1 MQSIDKGLEAIF
13 FLFLAEKFE
22 LKKPNQNLN
31 TKLLFSAY
39 CQGVFPMAAPNGKIN
54 WYSPDPRSI
63 IPIDTYKPSKSLR
76 SVLNKNMFEIRIN
89 QQFVEVMRYCSKP
102 RFYGD
107 GIWISD
113 EMIQAYTELNKLGF
127 AHSVETYIDN
137 ELVGGLYGVQI
148 GAVFYGESM
157 FSLVSNASKVA
168 FHQLIQILRKNEFEL
183 LDSQYIND
191 NVLRY
196 GAIEISRDEFM
207 EKLEKAIEKE
217 RRFDL

>member
-1 MQSIDKGLEAIF
+1 M
-13 FLFLAEKFE
+13 
-22 LKKPNQNLN
+22 
-31 TKLLFSAY
+31 FSAY

-89 QQFVEVMRYCSKP
+89 QQFEQVMRYCSKP

-107 GIWISD
+107 GIWISE

-207 EKLEKAIEKE
+207 EKLEKAILKE